1 MRFLSALVQAIDWL
15 NERIGRAVAWLCV
28 LMVINVFLVVVLRY
42 AFSVGW
48 VWMQELYVWTHAT
61 IFLLGAG
68 YTLLHDGH
76 VRIDLIYREA
86 SIKYKSII
94 NILGSLFLGLPL
106 LYVIFVSS
114 LPLIT
119 RDWENLEKS
128 AEAGGLPGL
137 FLFKSVIA
145 VFGIL
150 FGLQILA
157 LLLRNIESLMGIDDT
172 PKYHDAEDEEKVI

>member
-1 MRFLSALVQAIDWL
+1 MQIISALVRAIDWI
-15 NERIGRAVAWLCV
+15 NERVGRAVAWLTV
-28 LMVINVFLVVVLRY
+28 VMVINVFLVVVLRY

-68 YTLLHDGH
+68 YTLMHEGH

-86 SIKYKSII
+86 SVKYKAIV
-94 NILGSLFLGLPL
+94 NILGSLFLGGPL
-106 LYVIFVSS
+106 LYLIFDRS
-114 LPLIT
+114 LPMII
-119 RDWENLEKS
+119 RAWDNLERS

-145 VFGIL
+145 VFGVL

-157 LLLRNIESLMGIDDT
+157 LLLRSIEALFGIDQT
-172 PKYHDAEDEEKVI
+172 PEYKDAEDEEQVI